1 MKKAIFII
9 LIVLASLLAILGIC
23 YALLQFNDFHI
34 EAELLGQNEIT
45 IEYGDTFDD
54 PGATASFKGKLFLK
68 KGKALEVET
77 ESTVD
82 LSKVGEYEVK
92 YSSRFKR
99 HYVELSRKITV
110 VDTKVPSISMLGDAE
125 ITLTRGEKY
134 SDPGCEATDN
144 YDGEISSLIVTE
156 GTVDTSKEGEYTVTY
171 SIKDSSGN
179 ESSTSRKVT
188 VKKPPEPKPVFPT
201 TVYPG
206 QKTVYLTFDDGPG
219 PYTAQLL
226 DVLKKYNVKV
236 TFFVVKT
243 GYGDLLTRMSAEGH
257 TVALHSAT
265 HNYKSIYSSED
276 AYFADLESVQSFVET
291 HTGKKSNIIRFP
303 GGSSNMVSSFNSG
316 IMTRLVAAVTQ
327 RGYRYFDWNV
337 DSNDAGGAK
346 TSAEVI
352 TKVTAGIAKHD
363 VSVVLQHDIK
373 KFSVEAVEEIL
384 KWGIANGYTFKA
396 LDATSPRCAH
406 TVNN

>member
-1 MKKAIFII
+1 MKRTII
-9 LIVLASLLAILGIC
+9 TLLIVLSSLLVLLGVC
-23 YALLQFNDFHI
+23 CAVLHFNNFHI
-34 EAELLGQNEIT
+34 EMELLGQKEIV
-45 IEYGDTFDD
+45 IEYGENFND
-54 PGATASFKGKLFLK
+54 PGAESWLKGKWFLK
-68 KGKALEVET
+68 DGKNLEVKT
-77 ESTVD
+77 ESSVD
-82 LSKVGEYEVK
+82 LSKVGEYEIK
-92 YSSRFKR
+92 YISQYKKFYS
-99 HYVELSRKITV
+99 ELNRKIVV
-110 VDTKVPSISMLGDAE
+110 VDTKAPSISILGDAE
-125 ITLTRGEKY
+125 ITLTKGDKY
-134 SDPGCEATDN
+134 EDPGCAATDN

-156 GTVDTSKEGEYTVTY
+156 GTVDTSKEGEYTVVY
-171 SIKDSSGN
+171 SVADSSAN
-179 ESSTSRKVT
+179 SSSVSRKII
-188 VKKPPEPKPVFPT
+188 VKKPPEPEPVFPT

-226 DVLKKYNVKV
+226 DVLKKYNAKA

-243 GYGDLLTRMSAEGH
+243 GYGNLLSRMSAEGH

-276 AYFADLESVQSFVET
+276 AFFADLESVQNYVVAQ
-291 HTGKKSNIIRFP
+291 TGKRSNIIRFP
-303 GGSSNMVSSFNSG
+303 GGSSNMVSSFNVG
-316 IMTRLVAAVTQ
+316 IMSRLVSAVTQ

-352 TKVTAGIAKHD
+352 TKVTAGIAKRD

-373 KFSVEAVEEIL
+373 KFSVDAVEEIL

-396 LDATSPRCAH
+396 LDETSPICH
-406 TVNN
+406 HNVNN